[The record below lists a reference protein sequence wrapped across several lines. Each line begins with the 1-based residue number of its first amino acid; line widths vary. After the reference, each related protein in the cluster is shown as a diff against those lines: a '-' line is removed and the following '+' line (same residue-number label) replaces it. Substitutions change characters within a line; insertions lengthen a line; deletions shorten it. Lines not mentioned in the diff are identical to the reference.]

1 MSGYMESLFNK
12 TIVFDW
18 HPTVYTLKWSSVTV
32 DCFELKLNCHNLST
46 RRVETKNFTF
56 HWCNSMWCFHP
67 YILSMFKLSYSV
79 SASFVEE
86 TTKHAMMSS
95 VNTFV
100 VDNTLCLISL
110 MKNTNKPAPLGILG
124 YAMLPLSTSQD
135 FSLNPTTC
143 IVILTL

>member
-1 MSGYMESLFNK
+1 
-12 TIVFDW
+12 
-18 HPTVYTLKWSSVTV
+18 
-32 DCFELKLNCHNLST
+32 
-46 RRVETKNFTF
+46 
-56 HWCNSMWCFHP
+56 
-67 YILSMFKLSYSV
+67 MFKLSYNV

-143 IVILTL
+143 IVILTLLGVKLSVFMGN